1 MPTKTLID
9 EAALIADLN
18 AHFPGAKAQSL
29 SSWSSNP
36 TQIGAVVSGEAEIE
50 PGYCIGPSIYLDD
63 EAYDGYIHRGF
74 EAWCEVRGWCVETY
88 EFGTL
93 WVVPLPSQ
101 QELAAWRT
109 KCDAINEAHAQR
121 SVLLAGDE
129 LPL

>member
-29 SSWSSNP
+29 RSWSSNP
-36 TQIGAVVSGEAEIE
+36 TQMGAVVSGEAEIK

-74 EAWCEVRGWCVETY
+74 EAWCVARGWYVEIY
-88 EFGTL
+88 EHGTL
-93 WVVPLPSQ
+93 WVVPLPLDSA
-101 QELAAWRT
+101 L
-109 KCDAINEAHAQR
+109 EAK
-121 SVLLAGDE
+121 E
-129 LPL
+129 